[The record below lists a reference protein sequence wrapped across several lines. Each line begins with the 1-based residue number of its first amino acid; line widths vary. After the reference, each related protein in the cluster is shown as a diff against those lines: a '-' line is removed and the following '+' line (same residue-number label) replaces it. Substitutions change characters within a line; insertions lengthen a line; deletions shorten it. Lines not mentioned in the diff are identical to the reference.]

1 MDNTPAPQIS
11 PIVLA
16 DRLITLAQ
24 DADRAGLQKAALLI
38 LRAAE
43 RVCEQPPVVNS
54 AVHGVVHGEL
64 HCAG

>member
-1 MDNTPAPQIS
+1 MDANPAPQIS
-11 PIVLA
+11 PLMLA

-24 DADRAGLQKAALLI
+24 DADRAGLPKAARLI

-43 RVCEQPPVVNS
+43 RVCEQPPV
-54 AVHGVVHGEL
+54 AHGVIHSAF

>member
-1 MDNTPAPQIS
+1 MDTLPSAQIS
-11 PIVLA
+11 PLVLA

-24 DADRAGLQKAALLI
+24 DADRAGLPKAARLI

-43 RVCEQPPVVNS
+43 RVCEQPP
-54 AVHGVVHGEL
+54 AIHGTVHGAL

>member
-1 MDNTPAPQIS
+1 MDATPAPQIS
-11 PIVLA
+11 PIMLA

-24 DADRAGLQKAALLI
+24 DADRAGLPKAARVI

-43 RVCEQPPVVNS
+43 RVCEQPPTF
-54 AVHGVVHGEL
+54 